1 MRKKKISA
9 KLPKSKIV
17 WHHELIV
24 LVFYM
29 ANRLWHVCYMVFQL
43 LFTPFAKSSIFFI
56 QKIYFGFKMICPP
69 INPKKMRCLGWNVKY
84 VGSLF
89 MRNNEGLNWK
99 PDHVQISI
107 VKFFGDWKWN
117 GKMFNKNS
125 KTFLQFTFLVS
136 SQSCVLCKVVDRN
149 SHIIIKSQKMIWCHL
164 WNFQKLREI
173 QLPDDG
179 NPQLTLLKAH
189 DSLLVSKTI

>member
-1 MRKKKISA
+1 MPWLKCK
-9 KLPKSKIV
+9 
-17 WHHELIV
+17 
-24 LVFYM
+24 
-29 ANRLWHVCYMVFQL
+29 VC
-43 LFTPFAKSSIFFI
+43 
-56 QKIYFGFKMICPP
+56 
-69 INPKKMRCLGWNVKY
+69 
-84 VGSLF
+84 SLF

-107 VKFFGDWKWN
+107 IKFFRGWKWN

-149 SHIIIKSQKMIWCHL
+149 SHIIIKSQKMGWCHL
-164 WNFQKLREI
+164 WNFQKLREF

-189 DSLLVSKTI
+189 DSLLVSKTSCLHMIWEKYICYFFAIEKICISSFFRHLCVDVWIQEKTWFGSIFW